1 MISPLAIALT
11 LLLAAIGLLH
21 LAWAFGLRWPGRD
34 EAGLVAMVIGRTRG
48 GRMPSRPLT
57 ILVAAAILTGA
68 SLVVLVGQ
76 PGLSPGVAV
85 LCVVAYAVLDL
96 VFTLRGVSGYVAPV
110 WRHAEGTPFH
120 RLNRLYYSPLCL
132 LIAAGL
138 TANLLLR

>member
-1 MISPLAIALT
+1 MIGPLALALT

-34 EAGLVAMVIGRTRG
+34 EAGLVAKVIGRTRG

-57 ILVAAAILTGA
+57 VMVAGAILAGAAI
-68 SLVVLVGQ
+68 VVLIGQ
-76 PGLSPGVAV
+76 PGLPPSLAI
-85 LCVVAYAVLDL
+85 LVVAAYAALDL
-96 VFTLRGVSGYVAPV
+96 VFMLRGLSGYVPPI
-110 WRHAEGTPFH
+110 WRHTEGTPFH
-120 RLNRLYYSPLCL
+120 RLNQLYYSPLCL